1 MGRAERVLRDF
12 GFAVARV
19 RHHGDVARIE
29 VPPEDRERLLARA
42 AAIVP
47 RLKELGYVWVACD
60 LEGYRS
66 GSMNEA
72 L

>member
-1 MGRAERVLRDF
+1 LLV
-12 GFAVARV
+12 AV
-19 RHHGDVARIE
+19 
-29 VPPEDRERLLARA
+29 PE
-42 AAIVP
+42 IVP
-47 RLKELGYVWVACD
+47 KIKALGYVWVACD

>member
-1 MGRAERVLRDF
+1 MARWIDQKAGQLADQTDAL
-12 GFAVARV
+12 FAASEGNPLFVQ
-19 RHHGDVARIE
+19 E
-29 VPPEDRERLLARA
+29 LLAA
-42 AAIVP
+42 ATKIVP
-47 RLKELGYVWVACD
+47 MIKALGYVWVACD